1 MAKYIARINDT
12 AKSPQGAV
20 RNSKTITV
28 PKVSSLIVAQKKG
41 LRKLVMM
48 MADGDAVAYK
58 ELFKFAV
65 SDFLTKADQFT
76 MIAQQRMEHARK
88 NKQR

>member
-1 MAKYIARINDT
+1 
-12 AKSPQGAV
+12 
-20 RNSKTITV
+20 
-28 PKVSSLIVAQKKG
+28 
-41 LRKLVMM
+41 MM